1 MRPSLHEQIS
11 LHPILSQD
19 EQEMLEMQLA
29 AELLGTAGQ
38 ADLAPF
44 FRSLMSV
51 VGDGSRD
58 LVRSTAGQ
66 ALGDL
71 LSGAARQAIPSLG
84 HAANDRPGTPLVDQA
99 GRAGQ
104 ALGLE
109 LEGLSPEDQSF
120 EAARQVVRLALE
132 ATRRL
137 TPIATATARDAL
149 AAFADAARQ
158 HAPGLLLPGPT
169 HTSIHSRPV
178 STETDFPVRSVYSPE
193 HTMHNLD
200 RVLSNQE
207 MFETGEFENFE
218 TGQNEYAH
226 ETFNEYQGESGQFP
240 GQMSEMELA
249 AELLSVSSEA
259 ELEQFFGKL
268 IGKAF
273 KGVKA
278 FANSSVGKTLGGAL
292 RQVAKTALPSV
303 GAALGSMIPIPG
315 VGTAI
320 GSMAGNALAS
330 ALEMES
336 GGVSSE
342 DREFEVAQQVVRLAT
357 QAAQSAAQAPANA
370 NPNAVASQAVKSALQ
385 AIQPRA
391 ASVSAPGRPG
401 SAAVPAGLRSGRWFR
416 RGNAIVLVGA

>member
-1 MRPSLHEQIS
+1 MCPSLHEQIS
-11 LHPILSQD
+11 QHPILSQD

-38 ADLAPF
+38 AELAPF

-51 VGDGSRD
+51 AGDGSRD

-66 ALGDL
+66 ALAGF

-84 HAANDRPGTPLVDQA
+84 HAAKDRPGTPLVDQA

-137 TPIATATARDAL
+137 TPIASATAREAL

-169 HTSIHSRPV
+169 HPPIHSRPV
-178 STETDFPVRSVYSPE
+178 STETDFPVRSAYSPE

-218 TGQNEYAH
+218 TGQHEYAH